1 MKTLIRFALI
11 MMSPYLMFVYWRNTL
26 REVGDIHANFELNY
40 E

>member
-1 MKTLIRFALI
+1 MKTLIRFALVL
-11 MMSPYLMFVYWRNTL
+11 MGPYLLVIYWRNTL